1 MLVHQCVVFSRID
14 EAYTGAINRS
24 LLQYLFRFVL
34 STFFSSS
41 FVSLPTEGL
50 TLSRALHQRQRLDC
64 EQCSEVSQIYLN
76 MSTVGQQVLILSC
89 LDCMMW

>member
-1 MLVHQCVVFSRID
+1 MLVHRCVVFSRID

-34 STFFSSS
+34 STFFCSSMAA
-41 FVSLPTEGL
+41 EGL

-76 MSTVGQQVLILSC
+76 MSTVGQQVLMLSC